1 MPEFLSSIPDSPL
14 TTFTILLLVILTIP
28 PIFERIKLPGL
39 VGLLF
44 AGVVF
49 GSDGLGLL
57 DYKSESMSLLADIGK
72 IYLMFVAGLE
82 IDLEDFRKNKN
93 RSLFFGFSTFFCTF
107 SIWYSLGISL

>member
-93 RSLFFGFSTFFCTF
+93 RSLFFGFSTFL
-107 SIWYSLGISL
+107 YL